1 MTALETAEIVTKG
14 EFAAAIG
21 VSPGRVSQYIAER
34 KIFGSALRGEGRA
47 ARIHLPTAR
56 AQLQKTLEP
65 SQHLGGN
72 GQAFRGTLFEP
83 ASSAGERLAQAELP
97 ARRPVAASPSLIV
110 EPPLDDIAA
119 ERLKQMRIKTAQAE
133 RQEALERGRYMLAEA
148 ARREM
153 GKAVGEAFKVMER
166 GLQDMAAEL
175 AEQFSLPQRDVHHAL
190 QKAFRSVRVEAAS
203 RFRAQADSEPELV
216 ADPASTDADD
226 EAAA

>member
-1 MTALETAEIVTKG
+1 MTAMETAEIVTKG

-34 KIFGSALRGEGRA
+34 KIFGAALRGEGRA

-72 GQAFRGTLFEP
+72 GQALRGTLFEQVSAP
-83 ASSAGERLAQAELP
+83 AEPALNAKP
-97 ARRPVAASPSLIV
+97 ARHPVASAPSLIP

-203 RFRAQADSEPELV
+203 RFRAQAHSEPELV
-216 ADPASTDADD
+216 TDPASTDADD